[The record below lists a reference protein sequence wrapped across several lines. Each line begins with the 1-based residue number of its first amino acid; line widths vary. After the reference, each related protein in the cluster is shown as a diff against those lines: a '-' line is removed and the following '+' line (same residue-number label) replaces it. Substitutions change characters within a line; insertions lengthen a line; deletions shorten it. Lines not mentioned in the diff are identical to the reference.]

1 MRVYVSK
8 SYVLGLTVEGNVD
21 GIWIGV
27 GSFSRLLRCRGR
39 LILCSRRLMVR
50 GSLLARLNNL
60 HRPEGLL
67 RPGLYCVE
75 YSQEHASTS
84 PGQHQLEPD
93 NKHPVK
99 NAGHS
104 GDPGDGHENIGRL
117 APILFQHIE
126 TV

>member
-27 GSFSRLLRCRGR
+27 GCFSRLLRCRGQ
-39 LILCSRRLMVR
+39 LILRSRRLMVR
-50 GSLLARLNNL
+50 VILLARLNNL

-75 YSQEHASTS
+75 YSQEHDSTS

-93 NKHPVK
+93 NRHTLN

-104 GDPGDGHENIGRL
+104 DDPGAGHEHL
-117 APILFQHIE
+117 
-126 TV
+126 

>member
-27 GSFSRLLRCRGR
+27 GCFSRLLRCSGQ
-39 LILCSRRLMVR
+39 LILRSRRLMVR
-50 GSLLARLNNL
+50 VILLARLNNL
-60 HRPEGLL
+60 QRPEVLL

-93 NKHPVK
+93 NKHPVN

-104 GDPGDGHENIGRL
+104 GDSGEGDENI
-117 APILFQHIE
+117 
-126 TV
+126 